1 MIDAGLGQALGSEA
15 FNAQDVVQHLGNLAC
30 THARRRCERLDNFGS
45 VPGGGLSAGAW
56 FRGGFNADKLEPMDS
71 DSRQLAR
78 LSGERG
84 SSLILFAAR
93 VDQ

>member
-1 MIDAGLGQALGSEA
+1 MERRCWAEARLALLVEVPEVRPSSERLAVIDAGLGQALGSEA
-15 FNAQDVVQHLGNLAC
+15 
-30 THARRRCERLDNFGS
+30 
-45 VPGGGLSAGAW
+45 
-56 FRGGFNADKLEPMDS
+56 FNADKLEPMDS